1 MTDNTSV
8 ARVGIAVTLLAVVG
22 FVLFKYAAG
31 NSIGSGDVQQPIP
44 VAAKPSDPPPKGP
57 KARQQRHTQAKSE
70 TKVASD
76 QPVAVYEEKVPVPP
90 FPSAND
96 VQPGVSRAEFVRTFG
111 VPDVAVVSTGR
122 ERLLYLGRNQA
133 TSVTVQNG
141 ITAASRTDNFDAR
154 GASIQLHPNP

>member
-1 MTDNTSV
+1 MTEKALL
-8 ARVGIAVTLLAVVG
+8 ARFGIAVTLLAVVG
-22 FVLFKYAAG
+22 FVLFKYAVG
-31 NSIGSGDVQQPIP
+31 NSIGSDVQEPTP
-44 VAAKPSDPPPKGP
+44 VAAKPSDPPPKEP

-70 TKVASD
+70 PKVVSY

-96 VQPGVSRAEFVRTFG
+96 VQPGLSRAELVRTFG